1 MNKTF
6 LSVLVSAFL
15 VLTASAAMAL
25 DAFPTAPDATLTPGA
40 LCSHPSAHR
49 YPENIAYCER
59 NVDSRQK
66 AQIFLAYDQMGYN
79 TRGMKRQNFKIDH
92 YFPLC
97 MGGSNESA
105 NLWPQ
110 HVSVYTITDPLEAK
124 ICEKMK
130 EGLLLQKDAIE
141 IVKSAKA
148 DLSLVDGY
156 MDQLDSL

>member
-1 MNKTF
+1 MNKAF
-6 LSVLVSAFL
+6 HGLLVSALF
-15 VLTASAAMAL
+15 VLTVSSALAM
-25 DAFPTAPDATLTPGA
+25 DSFPKGPDATLTPGA
-40 LCSHPSAHR
+40 LCTHPSTHR

-66 AQIFLAYDQMGYN
+66 AQIYLAYDQLGYQ
-79 TRGMKRQNFKIDH
+79 TRSMKRQNFKIDH

-110 HVSVYTITDPLEAK
+110 HQSVYTITDPLEQK
-124 ICEKMK
+124 ICEKMA
-130 EGLLLQKDAIE
+130 EGVLLQKDAID
-141 IVKSAKA
+141 IIKKAKG

-156 MDQLDSL
+156 MEYLEGL

>member
-1 MNKTF
+1 MNKAF
-6 LSVLVSAFL
+6 HSFLVSALF
-15 VLTASAAMAL
+15 VFMASSAL
-25 DAFPTAPDATLTPGA
+25 ATDAFPIAPDATLTPGA
-40 LCSHPSAHR
+40 LCKTPSTHR

-66 AQIFLAYDQMGYN
+66 AQIYLAYDQMGYR
-79 TRGMKRQNFKIDH
+79 TRTMKRQNFKIDH

-110 HVSVYTITDPLEAK
+110 HQTVYTITDPLEQK
-124 ICEKMK
+124 ICEKMS
-130 EGLLLQKDAIE
+130 EGVLLQKDAVDI
-141 IVKSAKA
+141 IIKAKH

-156 MDQLDSL
+156 MEYLEGL